1 MKLTIPE
8 ELQDHFKMIMRS
20 VPLQLR
26 EQKGFE
32 ETALVYL
39 KLGGLSLA
47 RYYTEISK
55 KAMQKDPLEIGVTL
69 RFPKMV
75 EAKLV
80 QNSNEK
86 ENDADEVDGDDEEED
101 DVEGQESEANDS

>member
-8 ELQDHFKMIMRS
+8 KLQDHFKMIMRS

-47 RYYTEISK
+47 RYYVEISK
-55 KAMQKDPLEIGVTL
+55 KAMQKDPLEIGVAL

-75 EAKLV
+75 EAKLAQIV
-80 QNSNEK
+80 NQEDD
-86 ENDADEVDGDDEEED
+86 DADEDDEED
-101 DVEGQESEANDS
+101 DDLEKQESDQMIPD